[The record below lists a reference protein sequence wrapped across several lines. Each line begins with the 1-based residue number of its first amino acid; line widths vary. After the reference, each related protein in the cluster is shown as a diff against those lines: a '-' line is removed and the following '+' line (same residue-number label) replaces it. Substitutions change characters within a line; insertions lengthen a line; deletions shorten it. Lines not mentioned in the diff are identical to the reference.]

1 MTKQS
6 VRQLTSRLVCL
17 YRWQCYTIGFPRAEM
32 TTDQDL
38 PMDHQSATAL
48 FAAKGIDVTTNKDQ
62 GVIKVFT
69 ILSSCDC

>member
-6 VRQLTSRLVCL
+6 VGQLTSRLVCL

-38 PMDHQSATAL
+38 PMDHQSAL

-62 GVIKVFT
+62 GVIKVFI